1 MKTVKKTV
9 NFKNMAGVHPYGR
22 PMANFNIR
30 MFAMATVIGL
40 VMVSCGGRGGNQQS
54 GNASET
60 KTETKAATPAAELKV
75 KDTNADNWQAVIKAT
90 REGIDIPLPDGWTVR
105 KAGEGIAR
113 DVAVDFTVGGS
124 TTAEQYG
131 QMLFDITKAASQNGN
146 HKVDITERGIAEG
159 AAVATLAEAA
169 IIAGETAYN
178 WCFTE
183 KSEYQYTRQL
193 HYSFSADGKQAAIS
207 F

>member
-1 MKTVKKTV
+1 MKRV
-9 NFKNMAGVHPYGR
+9 NFKNSVIAL
-22 PMANFNIR
+22 A
-30 MFAMATVIGL
+30 IGL
-40 VMVSCGGRGGNQQS
+40 FTVSCGGGGSKQQS
-54 GNASET
+54 GGAPET

-75 KDTNADNWQAVIKAT
+75 KDANADNWQAVIKAT

-146 HKVDITERGIAEG
+146 RKVEITERGIAEG

-169 IIAGETAYN
+169 VIAGQTAYN

-193 HYSFSADGKQAAIS
+193 HYSFSADGKQAALS

>member
-1 MKTVKKTV
+1 MYNINQKKKMKQL
-9 NFKNMAGVHPYGR
+9 NFKISVIALAIG
-22 PMANFNIR
+22 
-30 MFAMATVIGL
+30 MFALT
-40 VMVSCGGRGGNQQS
+40 SCGGGGSKQNAAQQS
-54 GNASET
+54 DSE
-60 KTETKAATPAAELKV
+60 KTETAAPAKSASLKV
-75 KDTNADNWQAVIKAT
+75 KDTNTSNWQAVIKAT
-90 REGIDIPLPDGWTVR
+90 REGIDIPLPDGWTVT

-113 DVAVDFTVGGS
+113 DVAVDFTVGGT

-146 HKVDITERGIAEG
+146 HKVEITERGVAEG
-159 AAVATLAEAA
+159 AVVGTLSESA

-183 KSEYQYTRQL
+183 KSEYQYTRQI
-193 HYSFSADGKQAAIS
+193 HYSFSKDGKQASLS